1 MREECKGKDR
11 KSTASEVSLDQSE
24 LQSTAAQH
32 DAAQKLNQICC
43 EKIESF
49 NFLEICFFINP
60 YEAHNNHQVI
70 NYAARL
76 LHSRR

>member
-24 LQSTAAQH
+24 LLSTAAQH
-32 DAAQKLNQICC
+32 DAAQKLNHLI
-43 EKIESF
+43 F
-49 NFLEICFFINP
+49 FEICFFINP
-60 YEAHNNHQVI
+60 YEAHNNHQMI
-70 NYAARL
+70 NCAARL